1 MRAVVGKLVDR
12 VWYVQAVV
20 NVVTGLWPIVH
31 LRSFEAVT
39 GPKTD
44 GWLVKTVGALVA
56 VNGLVMASAGAN
68 KRITPD
74 VVGLAVG
81 QSVSLAA
88 ADVVY
93 VSRGRIS
100 RVYLLDAVLEVL
112 LVVAWIANWRR
123 RREQAA

>member
-20 NVVTGLWPIVH
+20 NVVTGLWPILH

-68 KRITPD
+68 KRITPE
-74 VVGLAVG
+74 VVGLAIG
-81 QSVSLAA
+81 QSMSLAA
-88 ADVVY
+88 VDVVY

>member
-1 MRAVVGKLVDR
+1 MRGVVGKLVDR

-20 NVVTGLWPIVH
+20 NVVTGLWPILH

-56 VNGLVMASAGAN
+56 VNGVVMAAAGAR
-68 KRITPD
+68 KRVTPE
-74 VVGLAVG
+74 VAGLAIG
-81 QSVSLAA
+81 QGASLAA
-88 ADVVY
+88 IDVIY

-100 RVYLLDAVLEVL
+100 RVYLLDALLEMLFVA
-112 LVVAWIANWRR
+112 AWIANRVR
-123 RREQAA
+123 HPSGAA